1 MSGVEIASMQS
12 DEACESPQPMH
23 IPVLSA
29 EVVEIFRGL
38 DRAQA
43 RGWIVDATVGA
54 GGHAALL
61 LEALP
66 DARVLAVDQDPLAVE
81 LAERR
86 LCGRARFGSRVRV
99 CRGRL
104 SQLARVIRDE
114 RAEPVVGM
122 LFDLGVSSMQL
133 DSAARGFSFQHDGPL
148 DMRMDPSRDRTAAD
162 IVNRWDERDLAD
174 LLFYEGGETRARIVA
189 RAIVAGRRRAPFL
202 RTAALADAIAH
213 AVGRS
218 PGTSKLHPA
227 TRSFQALR
235 RAVNEE
241 GDELQAGLGAADL
254 CLATGGRLAVIS
266 FHSGEDREVKRFF
279 ASRVRDGR
287 WRALT
292 GKPIEA
298 SADERRANPR
308 SRSARLRAGER
319 ARRPGEATTS
329 TSREQTTPAS
339 REPGMAHAKG
349 AREP

>member
-12 DEACESPQPMH
+12 DEACESSQQPLH
-23 IPVLSA
+23 VPVLGA
-29 EVVEIFRGL
+29 EIVAIFRGL

-43 RGWIVDATVGA
+43 SGWIVDATVGA
-54 GGHAALL
+54 GGHSELL

-66 DARVLAVDQDPLAVE
+66 DVRVLGVDQDPAAVE

-86 LCGRARFGSRVRV
+86 LYGRGRFAARARV

-114 RAEPVVGM
+114 RAEPVIGM
-122 LFDLGVSSMQL
+122 LFDLGVSSVQL
-133 DSAARGFSFQHDGPL
+133 AAAERGFSFQHDGPL

-162 IVNRWDERDLAD
+162 IVNHWDERDLAD
-174 LLFYEGGETRARIVA
+174 LLFYEGGESRARSVA

-202 RTAALADAIAH
+202 RTSALADAITQ
-213 AVGRS
+213 AVGRA
-218 PGTSKLHPA
+218 PGASKIHPA

-241 GDELQAGLGAADL
+241 GEELQAGLAAADL
-254 CLATGGRLAVIS
+254 CVAAGGRLAVIS

-287 WRALT
+287 WRAIT
-292 GKPIEA
+292 PKPLEA
-298 SADERRANPR
+298 SAEERRANPR

-319 ARRPGEATTS
+319 LRRNGEGAS
-329 TSREQTTPAS
+329 LASRERAETSREDTGAE
-339 REPGMAHAKG
+339 RKG
-349 AREP
+349 ARKQ